1 MSSQA
6 WKRWLRSTLIA
17 ETGWPASELRSIK
30 ESEKK
35 TTSKISGELNPV
47 EFAEDDLFGYMRAQE
62 GQGKQKKSEELD
74 TDEDE
79 SEAKAKPG
87 AKTKSLMRSS
97 PFQPLCWFPFEKTD
111 GKDATK
117 DSFI

>member
-1 MSSQA
+1 
-6 WKRWLRSTLIA
+6 
-17 ETGWPASELRSIK
+17 
-30 ESEKK
+30 
-35 TTSKISGELNPV
+35 
-47 EFAEDDLFGYMRAQE
+47 MRAQE

-97 PFQPLCWFPFEKTD
+97 PFSASLLVSVRKNGWKGRDEGFVHLKEGTPLPYTTEFY
-111 GKDATK
+111 
-117 DSFI
+117 